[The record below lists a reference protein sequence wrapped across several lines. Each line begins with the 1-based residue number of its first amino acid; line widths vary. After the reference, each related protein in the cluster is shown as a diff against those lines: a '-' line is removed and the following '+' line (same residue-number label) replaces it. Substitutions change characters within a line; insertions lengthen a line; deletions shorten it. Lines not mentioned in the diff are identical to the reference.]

1 MYKFNSFL
9 SLLNKSIALLI
20 TFSLLSISFSFYFDE
35 NIKRELNI
43 LYEATS
49 VCEYYNTITNFSYG
63 IINKILESTKI
74 VLKDTASKN
83 SSKEK
88 KNDTKQNNKIEF
100 VKVENE
106 KELKAVNTFSDNDL
120 SFVYTF
126 GSSTKIMNILKTFV
140 LDFYT
145 LFLNKQNL
153 LFCYFP
159 RGNIDTNI
167 NINSIIEEI
176 RLV

>member
-1 MYKFNSFL
+1 MYKFGLFL
-9 SLLNKSIALLI
+9 SFINKSIALLI
-20 TFSLLSISFSFYFDE
+20 IFALLSVSFSFNINA
-35 NIKRELNI
+35 NIKEEFNS
-43 LYEATS
+43 LYKTTS
-49 VCEYYNTITNFSYG
+49 ISEYYNSIANFSYG

-83 SSKEK
+83 SSKGK
-88 KNDTKQNNKIEF
+88 KNNTKQNNKIEF

>member
-1 MYKFNSFL
+1 M
-9 SLLNKSIALLI
+9 
-20 TFSLLSISFSFYFDE
+20 
-35 NIKRELNI
+35 
-43 LYEATS
+43 
-49 VCEYYNTITNFSYG
+49 
-63 IINKILESTKI
+63 ESTKI

-83 SSKEK
+83 SSKGK
-88 KNDTKQNNKIEF
+88 KNNTKQNNKIEF

-106 KELKAVNTFSDNDL
+106 KELKTVNTFSDNDL
-120 SFVYTF
+120 SFVYYTF